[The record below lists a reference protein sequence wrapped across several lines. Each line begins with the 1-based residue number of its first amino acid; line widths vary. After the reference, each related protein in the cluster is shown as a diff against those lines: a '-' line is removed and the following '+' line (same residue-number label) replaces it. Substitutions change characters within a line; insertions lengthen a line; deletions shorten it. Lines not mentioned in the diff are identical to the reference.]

1 MEILGKLFGSPARVK
16 VMKLFLSNEQ
26 IPFDNI
32 DISRRAKVTLPAL
45 RKELVLLK
53 KVGLIKKRIFY
64 KEVEKKIKKTKTKP
78 ARTEKIKKKTQ
89 GWILNEKFI
98 YLVPLHNLLVN
109 MTSFTS
115 NSIMK
120 RLSGVGK
127 LKFVLVSGV
136 FIQDF
141 DSRVDIL
148 VVGDR
153 IKSSALERAIRIL
166 ESEVGKELRY
176 AFFETNDFTYRLN
189 IYDRLVRDIIDHP
202 HQKIINKIGL

>member
-1 MEILGKLFGSPARVK
+1 
-16 VMKLFLSNEQ
+16 
-26 IPFDNI
+26 
-32 DISRRAKVTLPAL
+32 
-45 RKELVLLK
+45 
-53 KVGLIKKRIFY
+53 
-64 KEVEKKIKKTKTKP
+64 
-78 ARTEKIKKKTQ
+78 
-89 GWILNEKFI
+89 
-98 YLVPLHNLLVN
+98 